1 MSTRIRTAYALVDWH
16 NLEGYFDF
24 KFASNPRKHL
34 PDAIL
39 RLQQQVSK
47 ALTAGGSGERYRVIT
62 RIYHG
67 WHQEREAMPIRR
79 DFELF
84 ATDERM
90 ARRFSNVSFTA
101 GFQFGNE
108 LVCTDTSFPI
118 YATYR
123 GGGQDSGQ
131 KMVDTSIVCDL
142 LHLIRFGYA
151 DTAVVVADDDDFI
164 PAILTAKAWAGRA
177 ILLRKP
183 GRSLDLVTDVDCSND
198 VYFWNAP

>member
-1 MSTRIRTAYALVDWH
+1 MPKGIRIAYALVDWH

-24 KFASNPRKHL
+24 KFSANPRRHL

-39 RLQQQVSK
+39 RLQQQVSRVLS
-47 ALTAGGSGERYRVIT
+47 AAGSGDRFRVT
-62 RIYHG
+62 LRLYHG
-67 WHQEREAMPIRR
+67 WHQDREAMPIRR

-84 ATDERM
+84 ATDSSF
-90 ARRFSNVSFTA
+90 ARRFSNVSFNP

-108 LVCTDTSFPI
+108 LLCNNGANPI
-118 YATYR
+118 FSTFR
-123 GGGQDSGQ
+123 GGGQASGQ

-142 LHLIRFGYA
+142 LHLIRYGYA

-164 PAILTAKAWAGRA
+164 PALLTAKAWSGHA

-183 GRSLDLVTDVDCSND
+183 DRPVSHVTDMDCTNEIH
-198 VYFWNAP
+198 YWKL